1 MFTGIVETLGRV
13 TSIDNRADSARVA
26 IFGPEV
32 LGDVTHGASISVNGV
47 CLTVVDFDSE
57 VFTADVMRE
66 TLNRS
71 TLGALI
77 VGEPVNLERAMPAN
91 GRLGGHIVQGHVD
104 ARGTVLE
111 ILEEPDWTTM
121 RISVPRDIAPFIVE
135 KGSITVSGVSLTVVN
150 VSEPKS
156 TAQEF
161 SISLIP
167 TTLRETNMGALKVG
181 DSVNIEVDALAKYVQ
196 RLMAFNELENL

>member
-71 TLGALI
+71 NLGALN

>member
-71 TLGALI
+71 TLGALN
-77 VGEPVNLERAMPAN
+77 VGEPVNLERAIPAN

-135 KGSITVSGVSLTVVN
+135 KGSITVSGVSLTVVH

>member
-13 TSIDNRADSARVA
+13 TSIDNRADSARIA

-32 LGDVTHGASISVNGV
+32 LDDVTHGASISVNGV

-71 TLGALI
+71 TLGAMN
-77 VGEPVNLERAMPAN
+77 VGDPVNLERAMPAN

-104 ARGTVLE
+104 ARGSVLE
-111 ILEEPDWTTM
+111 VVEEPDWTTM

-167 TTLRETNMGALKVG
+167 TTLRETSMGALKVG

>member
-13 TSIDNRADSARVA
+13 TSIDNRADSARIA

-32 LGDVTHGASISVNGV
+32 LADVTHGASISVNGV

-71 TLGALI
+71 TLGAMN
-77 VGEPVNLERAMPAN
+77 VGDPVNLERAMPAN

-104 ARGTVLE
+104 ARGSVLE
-111 ILEEPDWTTM
+111 VVEEPDWTTM

-167 TTLRETNMGALKVG
+167 TTLRETSMGALKVG

>member
-1 MFTGIVETLGRV
+1 
-13 TSIDNRADSARVA
+13 
-26 IFGPEV
+26 
-32 LGDVTHGASISVNGV
+32 
-47 CLTVVDFDSE
+47 
-57 VFTADVMRE
+57 
-66 TLNRS
+66 
-71 TLGALI
+71 
-77 VGEPVNLERAMPAN
+77 
-91 GRLGGHIVQGHVD
+91 
-104 ARGTVLE
+104 
-111 ILEEPDWTTM
+111 
-121 RISVPRDIAPFIVE
+121 VE

-167 TTLRETNMGALKVG
+167 TTLRETSMGALKVG

>member
-71 TLGALI
+71 TLGALN
-77 VGEPVNLERAMPAN
+77 VGEPVNLERAIPAN

>member
-13 TSIDNRADSARVA
+13 TSIDNRADSARIA

-32 LGDVTHGASISVNGV
+32 LDDVTHGASISVNGV

-71 TLGALI
+71 TLGTMN

-104 ARGTVLE
+104 ARGSVLE
-111 ILEEPDWTTM
+111 VVEEPDWTTM

-167 TTLRETNMGALKVG
+167 TTFRETSMGALKVG

-196 RLMAFNELENL
+196 RLMAFNQLENL